1 MPLTVTV
8 VISDIDVLALK
19 NDLLDIDDW
28 VQKAVAGKINH
39 CKKRML
45 RSGTDAMIKDP
56 AFTDAIPSGEA
67 ELITL
72 IASKTKDRVAR
83 EAEVDA

>member
-8 VISDIDVLALK
+8 EISDIDVLALK

-28 VQKAVAGKINH
+28 VQKAVVGKINN

>member
-19 NDLLDIDDW
+19 SDLLDIDDW
-28 VQKAVAGKINH
+28 VQKAIAGKVNN

-45 RSGTDAMIKDP
+45 RSGTDEMIKDP
-56 AFTDAIPSGEA
+56 SFTDSIPSDESA
-67 ELITL
+67 LVTL
-72 IASKTKDRVAR
+72 VASRTKDRATR
-83 EAEVDA
+83 QAEADA